1 MNLVSRCSMN
11 LIKIGHVS
19 NTHGLKG
26 EIRILSNF
34 KFKDNVFKVS
44 NKLYIS
50 FSFII

>member
-1 MNLVSRCSMN
+1 MN

-34 KFKDNVFKVS
+34 KFNSDSMNTVDS
-44 NKLYIS
+44 
-50 FSFII
+50 

>member
-1 MNLVSRCSMN
+1 MN

-44 NKLYIS
+44 NKLYIMNDELVIKS
-50 FSFII
+50 YRKHK